1 MRPCDSTAAGT
12 VDGDRSM
19 SHQDRNK
26 RVNART
32 LKENSRYGGACARK
46 TKTHA
51 RNAAFLGWNAGRRI
65 APAAL
70 RCLRQCLFPAAPVL
84 PVLRLAQGQ
93 RVQGQRQG
101 QALQLCHQP
110 PPGGARLHPALR
122 DRGRRTRRRPAHDE
136 QHHRLP
142 ADAGGAGARHEA
154 RSRVREARRQDYP
167 SPVPSG
173 EGLSTMRK
181 NAVAV
186 VGAAETTELG
196 VIPNMSQIQLHA
208 DAALNAIADAGL
220 KLSDIDGIATAV
232 ETPQQIAHYLGITPT
247 WVDGTSVGGC
257 SFMLHVRHAAAAI
270 EAGLCKTVL
279 ITHAESGKSMIGK
292 LPRST
297 PPDSLNGQFE
307 SPYGVYGPPSMF
319 PIPVLRYMKTYGITH
334 EQIAMVAVV
343 QREWAA
349 KNPRATMKA
358 PITVADVLNSRM
370 IAYPFRILQCCLVT
384 DGGGALILTSADR
397 ARDFPTKP
405 VYLLGTGESVETPMV
420 SQMADFTSSRAF
432 RVAGAK
438 AFEESGITHNDVDH
452 LMIYDAFAHLPIYG
466 LEDLGFVPRGEA
478 SAFIAGHNTAP
489 GGKLPL
495 NTNGGGLSYMH
506 SGMYGMYALQESVR
520 QMRGTAPAQIPAAR
534 ISVCHGVGGMFAASG
549 TIIMSSEV
557 A

>member
-1 MRPCDSTAAGT
+1 MR
-12 VDGDRSM
+12 
-19 SHQDRNK
+19 RN
-26 RVNART
+26 
-32 LKENSRYGGACARK
+32 
-46 TKTHA
+46 
-51 RNAAFLGWNAGRRI
+51 
-65 APAAL
+65 
-70 RCLRQCLFPAAPVL
+70 Q
-84 PVLRLAQGQ
+84 
-93 RVQGQRQG
+93 
-101 QALQLCHQP
+101 
-110 PPGGARLHPALR
+110 
-122 DRGRRTRRRPAHDE
+122 
-136 QHHRLP
+136 
-142 ADAGGAGARHEA
+142 
-154 RSRVREARRQDYP
+154 
-167 SPVPSG
+167 
-173 EGLSTMRK
+173 
-181 NAVAV
+181 VAI

-196 VIPNMSQIQLHA
+196 VIPNVSQIQLHA
-208 DAALNAIADAGL
+208 DAALNALADAGL

-292 LPRST
+292 QPRAT
-297 PPDSLNGQFE
+297 PPDSLAGQFE
-307 SPYGVYGPPSMF
+307 SPFGVYGPPSMF

-358 PITVADVLNSRM
+358 PITVEDVLNSRM

-397 ARDFPTKP
+397 AKDFPNKP
-405 VYLLGTGESVETPMV
+405 VYILGTGESVETPMV
-420 SQMADFTSSRAF
+420 SQMETFNSSRAF
-432 RVAGAK
+432 KVAGPT
-438 AFEESGITHNDVDH
+438 AFREAGIAHKDVDH
-452 LMIYDAFAHLPIYG
+452 LMIYDAFAHLPLFG
-466 LEDLGFVPRGEA
+466 LGDLGFMPHEETGK
-478 SAFIAGHNTAP
+478 FIADGNTRP

-520 QMRGTAPAQIPAAR
+520 QMRGIAPAQVKDAK

-549 TIIMSSEV
+549 TIIFTNEK
-557 A
+557 